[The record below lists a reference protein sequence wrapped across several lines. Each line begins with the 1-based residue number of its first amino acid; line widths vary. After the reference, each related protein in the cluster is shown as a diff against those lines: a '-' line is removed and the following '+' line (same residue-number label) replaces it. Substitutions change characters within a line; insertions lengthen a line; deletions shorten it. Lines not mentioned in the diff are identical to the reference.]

1 MINDNN
7 KFYSKYSNVKEVS
20 IESDVYNKNGKEVF
34 QYALNK
40 TLKELSQAVEGMFA
54 NLNSL
59 MSRSG
64 AQLPFSS
71 INYGT
76 CTLKEGQYIIDA
88 LLNGQLD
95 GTGPDH
101 RTSIFPCAIFQYNEE
116 LNGCPGTPNYELFR
130 KALYSCSKRIYPN
143 FANTA
148 WSIQTNGQKFDRE
161 QKRIALERMIKDD
174 YINYLALLNWI
185 KDNEKEAKNMSL
197 YVALNENGV
206 EVISIKPWNEQLPF
220 EIMSTMG

>member
-20 IESDVYNKNGKEVF
+20 IESEVYNKNGKEVF

-76 CTLKEGQYIIDA
+76 CTLKEGQYVIDA

-95 GTGPDH
+95 GTGPEH

-116 LNGCPGTPNYELFR
+116 LNGRPGTPNYELFR

-148 WSIQTNGQKFDRE
+148 WSVQTNGQKFDRE
-161 QKRIALERMIKDD
+161 QKRIALERMVKDD
-174 YINYLALLNWI
+174 YINYLALFKWI
-185 KDNEKEAKNMSL
+185 KANEKEAKNMSL

-206 EVISIKPWNEQLPF
+206 ETISIKPWNEQLPF

>member
-1 MINDNN
+1 MNN
-7 KFYSKYSNVKEVS
+7 KDKWDVVKDTS
-20 IESDVYNKNGKEVF
+20 IEDKIYNNKDICE
-34 QYALNK
+34 YALEK
-40 TLKELSQAVEGMFA
+40 TLKELSQAIEGFLH
-54 NLNSL
+54 NCNSIQV
-59 MSRSG
+59 RSSG
-64 AQLPFSS
+64 QVAFSS
-71 INYGT
+71 VNYGT

-88 LLNGQLD
+88 LLNGQLA

-116 LNGCPGTPNYELFR
+116 LNGRPGTPNYELFR

-161 QKRIALERMIKDD
+161 QKRIALERMVKDD

-185 KDNEKEAKNMSL
+185 KANEKEAKNMSL

-206 EVISIKPWNEQLPF
+206 ETISIKPWNEQLPF

>member
-1 MINDNN
+1 MKINKNN
-7 KFYSKYSNVKEVS
+7 KYNVIKDTSIEDEKYSKYS
-20 IESDVYNKNGKEVF
+20 DVFN
-34 QYALNK
+34 YALSK
-40 TLKELSQAVEGMFA
+40 TLKELKQAVEGLSH

-59 MSRSG
+59 QSRSG

-88 LLNGQLD
+88 LLDGQLA

-116 LNGCPGTPNYELFR
+116 LNGRPGTPNYELFR

-161 QKRIALERMIKDD
+161 QKRIALERMIKDN

-185 KDNEKEAKNMSL
+185 KENKKEAKNMSL
-197 YVALNENGV
+197 CVALNENGV
-206 EVISIKPWNEQLPF
+206 EVISIKPWSEQLPF

>member
-1 MINDNN
+1 MDNKDKWGVVKDTSIEDKIYNN
-7 KFYSKYSNVKEVS
+7 KD
-20 IESDVYNKNGKEVF
+20 IYN
-34 QYALNK
+34 YALEK
-40 TLKELSQAVEGMFA
+40 TLKELSQAIEGFLH
-54 NLNSL
+54 NCNSIQV
-59 MSRSG
+59 RSSG
-64 AQLPFSS
+64 QVAFSS

-76 CTLKEGQYIIDA
+76 CTLKEGQYVIDA
-88 LLNGQLD
+88 LLNGQLA

-116 LNGCPGTPNYELFR
+116 LNGRPGTPNYELFR

-148 WSIQTNGQKFDRE
+148 WSTQTNGQKFDRE

-185 KDNEKEAKNMSL
+185 KENEKEAKNMSL

-206 EVISIKPWNEQLPF
+206 ETISIKPWNEQLPF

>member
-1 MINDNN
+1 MNN
-7 KFYSKYSNVKEVS
+7 KDKWDVVKDTS
-20 IESDVYNKNGKEVF
+20 IEDKLYNNKDIYE
-34 QYALNK
+34 YALEK
-40 TLKELSQAVEGMFA
+40 TLKELSQAVEG
-54 NLNSL
+54 LIHNSN
-59 MSRSG
+59 SIQVRSAG
-64 AQLPFSS
+64 QVAFSS

-116 LNGCPGTPNYELFR
+116 LNGRPGTPNYELFR

-143 FANTA
+143 FANTT
-148 WSIQTNGQKFDRE
+148 WSVQTNGQKFDRE
-161 QKRIALERMIKDD
+161 QKRIALERMVKDD
-174 YINYLALLNWI
+174 YTNYIALLEWI
-185 KDNEKEAKNMSL
+185 KDNEKEANNMSL
-197 YVALNENGV
+197 CVVLNENGS
-206 EVISIKPWNEQLPF
+206 EVISVKPWHEQLPF